1 MATQK
6 APQVGGQK
14 PESSGPTPPAQSST
28 QSSTRKPWI
37 KKTPIEV
44 FLEQIEKQEEKVA
57 DLRKALAQEERGL
70 AKLQEA
76 RKVLEA
82 K

>member
-6 APQVGGQK
+6 TPQAGSQK
-14 PESSGPTPPAQSST
+14 PESSGMTPSA

-57 DLRKALAQEERGL
+57 DLRKALVQEERGL

>member
-6 APQVGGQK
+6 APQAGGQK
-14 PESSGPTPPAQSST
+14 PESSGTTPPAQSSI
-28 QSSTRKPWI
+28 STRKPWI

-44 FLEQIEKQEEKVA
+44 FLEQIAKQEEKVA
-57 DLRKALAQEERGL
+57 NLRKALTQEERGL
-70 AKLQEA
+70 ARLQEA

>member
-6 APQVGGQK
+6 APQAGGQK
-14 PESSGPTPPAQSST
+14 PASSGPTPPA

-44 FLEQIEKQEEKVA
+44 FLEQIEKQEEKVT
-57 DLRKALAQEERGL
+57 DLRKALALEERGL

>member
-6 APQVGGQK
+6 APQAGGQK
-14 PESSGPTPPAQSST
+14 PESSGPTPPAET
-28 QSSTRKPWI
+28 STRKPWI

>member
-6 APQVGGQK
+6 APQAGAQK
-14 PESSGPTPPAQSST
+14 PESSGTTPP

-37 KKTPIEV
+37 KKTPIDV
-44 FLEQIEKQEEKVA
+44 FLEQIERQAEKVA
-57 DLRKALAQEERGL
+57 DLRNALAEEERGL

>member
-1 MATQK
+1 MATKK
-6 APQVGGQK
+6 APQAGGQK
-14 PESSGPTPPAQSST
+14 PESSGPTPPAQSSN
-28 QSSTRKPWI
+28 RKPWI

>member
-6 APQVGGQK
+6 APQAGAQK
-14 PESSGPTPPAQSST
+14 PESSGPTPPA

-57 DLRKALAQEERGL
+57 ELRKALAEEERGL

>member
-6 APQVGGQK
+6 APHAGRQM
-14 PESSGPTPPAQSST
+14 PESYGPTPPA

-57 DLRKALAQEERGL
+57 ELRKALSEEERGL

>member
-6 APQVGGQK
+6 APQAGRQM
-14 PESSGPTPPAQSST
+14 PESSGPTPPAESST
-28 QSSTRKPWI
+28 STRKPWI
-37 KKTPIEV
+37 KKTPIEI
-44 FLEQIEKQEEKVA
+44 FLDQITKQEEKVA

>member
-6 APQVGGQK
+6 APQAGGQK
-14 PESSGPTPPAQSST
+14 PESSGTTPPA

-37 KKTPIEV
+37 KKAPIEI
-44 FLEQIEKQEEKVA
+44 FLEQIKKQEEKVA

>member
-1 MATQK
+1 MATEK
-6 APQVGGQK
+6 AQQAGRQK
-14 PESSGPTPPAQSST
+14 PESSGTMPPAEIST
-28 QSSTRKPWI
+28 TRKPWI

-57 DLRKALAQEERGL
+57 DLRKALAAEERGL